1 MEIQTLNDEL
11 LDALFAQA
19 KDNPRRRQNLDLRTS
34 PADTSQ
40 RMLNALLPDTE
51 VPIHRHL
58 DTSET
63 VVCLKGSLD
72 EIFYEE
78 LPSTDN
84 NSSAREFNE
93 IARVRLSPST
103 GNYGIQIPQGVWHT
117 VQILEPSV
125 ILETKDGA
133 YRPSTP
139 AELG

>member
-40 RMLNALLPDTE
+40 RMLNALLPGTE
-51 VPIHRHL
+51 VPIHRHM

-84 NSSAREFNE
+84 NSSVREFKE

-133 YRPSTP
+133 YHPSTP

>member
-1 MEIQTLNDEL
+1 MEYQTLNNEL

-19 KDNPRRRQNLDLRTS
+19 KDNPRKRQNLDLRTS

-40 RMLNALLPDTE
+40 RMLNALLPGTV

-63 VVCLKGSLD
+63 MVCLKGSLD

-78 LPSTDN
+78 LPSTDTD
-84 NSSAREFNE
+84 SPSREFKE
-93 IARVRLSPST
+93 IARIHLSPST

-133 YRPSTP
+133 YHPATS

>member
-78 LPSTDN
+78 LPGTDN
-84 NSSAREFNE
+84 SSSAREFKE
-93 IARVRLSPST
+93 IARARLSPST